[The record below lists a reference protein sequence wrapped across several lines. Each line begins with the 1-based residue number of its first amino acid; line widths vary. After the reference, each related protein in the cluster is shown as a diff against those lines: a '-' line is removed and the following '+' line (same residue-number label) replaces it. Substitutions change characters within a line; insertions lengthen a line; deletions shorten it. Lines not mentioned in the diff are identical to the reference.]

1 MISLAIHGC
10 CIGCVD
16 KIEAILITE
25 NNSNSRDYDKEK
37 LKMMKCLGLIIGSFT
52 GYFLF
57 TFVNFDQYSLD
68 VNRYAFLGFIH
79 FICGFFMLVLQLSIR
94 VKIFTPTTLQESA
107 DQNKFNRTDST
118 ALIYSSL
125 QIQKIIDKSHLSI
138 FVAMFISLILSLSR
152 SIKDV
157 ALPILMIDRPDDYT
171 SCKCTNTYDLNGVYF
186 GFGVVSIADTLGLFC
201 LYRLKNK
208 IENRYQMFI
217 PLILG
222 FVGQSLM
229 ISDSNLPIYL
239 LALGLSLQGFSIS
252 LGMSIT
258 GNFLFEI
265 VGNDPPAYFTII
277 YLLLEL
283 LGSIIGPF

>member
-1 MISLAIHGC
+1 
-10 CIGCVD
+10 
-16 KIEAILITE
+16 
-25 NNSNSRDYDKEK
+25 
-37 LKMMKCLGLIIGSFT
+37 
-52 GYFLF
+52 
-57 TFVNFDQYSLD
+57 
-68 VNRYAFLGFIH
+68 
-79 FICGFFMLVLQLSIR
+79 
-94 VKIFTPTTLQESA
+94 
-107 DQNKFNRTDST
+107 
-118 ALIYSSL
+118 
-125 QIQKIIDKSHLSI
+125 
-138 FVAMFISLILSLSR
+138 
-152 SIKDV
+152 
-157 ALPILMIDRPDDYT
+157 
-171 SCKCTNTYDLNGVYF
+171 
-186 GFGVVSIADTLGLFC
+186 
-201 LYRLKNK
+201 
-208 IENRYQMFI
+208 MFI